1 MGDVKIE
8 KTEKFCY
15 LGHMMAKDGCAV
27 ISDAAIK
34 YRKGQER
41 SKIAQIKPL
50 CKVAG
55 PSPKDRA
62 DVVKVFCLNS
72 LAVKRLS

>member
-50 CKVAG
+50 LIEYRREYLFQVYK
-55 PSPKDRA
+55 
-62 DVVKVFCLNS
+62 
-72 LAVKRLS
+72 